1 MSYSQEAIKILK
13 NKGYKNTKP
22 RQIIL
27 KVLDDSDI
35 PLSPYEI
42 SEKIKNT
49 GETGDVVGVYRCLE
63 ILEENDLVHK
73 VLSSGKYLKCTL
85 ELDHDHSH
93 DSSCHHNLVCKTCG
107 KLTEIHCIDMGI
119 FKRLVASEHDFDIH
133 NHALEF
139 YGICSECKTK

>member
-1 MSYSQEAIKILK
+1 MSYTQEAIKILK
-13 NKGYKNTKP
+13 DKGYKNTKP

-27 KVLDDSDI
+27 KVLDQADL

-42 SEKIKNT
+42 SEKIKDS

-73 VLSSGKYLKCTL
+73 VLSSGKYLKCKL
-85 ELDHDHSH
+85 KLDTSH
-93 DSSCHHNLVCKTCG
+93 NHEHSCHHNLVCKKCG
-107 KLTEIHCIDMGI
+107 KLIEIDCIDMGL
-119 FKRLVASEHDFDIH
+119 FKRIIASEHNFEIH

-139 YGICSECKTK
+139 YGICSDCKI